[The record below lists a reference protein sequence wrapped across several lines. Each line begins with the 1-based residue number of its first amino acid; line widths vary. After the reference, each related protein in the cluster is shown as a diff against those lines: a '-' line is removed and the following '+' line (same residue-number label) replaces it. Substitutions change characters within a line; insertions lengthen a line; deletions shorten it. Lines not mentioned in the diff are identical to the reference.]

1 MTSSSSTFPAFKPDN
16 IEIEYVKNKHFSGI
30 DSYYAE
36 LKLTMKQQT
45 FFSPAIRLIDAIDS
59 VDGEIRFRLDHVLK
73 TMIFG
78 TSLLT
83 SLLTSLKPKEIVD
96 ALKEAGKIRPD
107 PDPIDESSFLNRA
120 TIEQI
125 LLDIKDLNIG
135 DYSLLLDLNILFKIE
150 CEIASQ
156 SQNKRIE
163 ELKFTLQQREG
174 DAKKLVVHIEKQRPF
189 IKNIESHFNI
199 NDYPRMK
206 KLRETI
212 DLLFPPQ
219 QSKTNKRQ
227 RR

>member
-1 MTSSSSTFPAFKPDN
+1 MSSSSSVFPVFKPDN

-30 DSYYAE
+30 DSYYVE

-45 FFSPAIRLIDAIDS
+45 FFSPATRLIDVLDS
-59 VDGEIRFRLDHVLK
+59 TDGEIRFRLDHVLK

-78 TSLLT
+78 TSLV
-83 SLLTSLKPKEIVD
+83 TSLKPKEIVD
-96 ALKEAGKIRPD
+96 ALKEAGKIRSD
-107 PDPIDESSFLNRA
+107 PDPIDEYSFLNRA

-125 LLDIKDLNIG
+125 LLHIKDLNIG

-150 CEIASQ
+150 CEVASQ

-174 DAKKLVVHIEKQRPF
+174 DAKKLVIHIEKQRPL

-219 QSKTNKRQ
+219 QLKSTKRQ
-227 RR
+227 RI